1 MIKRDR
7 IYYMD
12 YLRAFII
19 LIVITLH
26 SLLPFVM
33 GYEWFIN
40 DKVKTYPFTAA
51 SVIMDTFIMAL
62 MFFIA
67 GYFALPS
74 IRKGTGPFVQGKISR
89 ILIPFFIGTIFLS
102 PIMSY
107 LSLSYY
113 KAVSVSFS
121 EYWSSTWLKGF
132 MNPAHFW
139 FLFILFSFFMVFTLV
154 YSIWKEKI
162 EKIYEASKEKPMG
175 IIGASAITLIFI
187 TFAIILFYLAG
198 RKFPDGSWFRSLKF
212 VSIQLT
218 RFTAYIFYFAAG
230 VIFQMRR
237 VRFNEAFLKFTP
249 LFIFAAVG
257 ATFFYNAFKFLVY
270 WSPTGGFM
278 QPKIQF
284 YNAIVHILYCFFMSL
299 TLLMAFRRYLNFYSK
314 TLKRIADNSYTV
326 YFVHMIF
333 TVAIQYN
340 TATMDISLFQKFLI
354 NAFGTIFLS
363 YITSELIT
371 KVLYTFK
378 TSKNS
383 RKALVKE

>member
-19 LIVITLH
+19 LIVIILH

-67 GYFALPS
+67 GFFALPS
-74 IRKGTGPFVQGKISR
+74 IRKGTGRFIKGKVIR

-107 LSLSYY
+107 LSLTYY
-113 KAVSVSFS
+113 KAVSVSFTK
-121 EYWSSTWLKGF
+121 YWASTWIKGF

-139 FLFILFSFFMVFTLV
+139 FLFILFSFFIIFSLI

-162 EKIYEASKEKPMG
+162 EYIYEASKENPMG
-175 IIGASAITLIFI
+175 IIGISVITVIFI
-187 TFAIILFYLAG
+187 IFAIGLFYLTG
-198 RKFPDGSWFRSLKF
+198 KKFPDGSWFRSMKF
-212 VSIQLT
+212 VSIQMT

-230 VIFQMRR
+230 VIFKMRR
-237 VRFNEAFLKFTP
+237 VKLNESFLRFTP

-257 ATFFYNAFKFLVY
+257 ATFFFNAFKFLVY

-284 YNAIVHILYCFFMSL
+284 YNAIVHVLYCFFMSI
-299 TLLMAFRRYLNFYSK
+299 TLLMTFRRYLNFYSK
-314 TLKRIADNSYTV
+314 ALKKIADNSYTV

-340 TATMDISLFQKFLI
+340 TAGMEISLFKKFLI

-363 YITSELIT
+363 YFASELIL
-371 KVLYTFK
+371 KVISA
-378 TSKNS
+378 SKKLRS
-383 RKALVKE
+383 SEKALVKE